1 MKAVILAGGRGTRL
15 APVTHGA
22 VPKPMAELLGAPM
35 LEHIVALLKRCGFR
49 DLCCTT
55 ACLPEQIERY
65 FGDGS
70 GFGVRMQY
78 RREDRALGTAGAVK
92 NCEDF
97 IAGENALIISG
108 DAACDFDLRALWNE
122 HRRAHAA
129 VTMALYPHEAPLP
142 YGLAVTD
149 GEGWVRSFIEK
160 PAWERVVTDLVNT
173 GIYVLSP
180 EVLRFIPAD
189 TPFDFARDLFPR
201 LMSSGRGIRGVPM
214 EGYWRDIGDPGSYYR
229 ANLDA
234 WEGRLRLPEQIER
247 YFGDGS
253 GFGVRMQYRREDRAL
268 GTAGAVKNCEDFI
281 AGENALIISGDAACD
296 FDLRALWNEH
306 RRAHAAVTMALYP
319 HEAPLPYGLAVT
331 DGEGWV
337 RSFIEKPA
345 WERVVTDLV
354 NTGIYVLSPEV
365 LRFIPADTPFDFARD
380 LFPRLMSSGRGIRGV
395 PMEGYWRDIG
405 DPGSYY
411 RANLDA
417 WEGRLRLPEQRGGA
431 LERAPEAFS
440 ERARYACR
448 VYCGAPHRARLMR
461 ALTAGLMEAG
471 ADLTDGL
478 TVRTVPGG
486 VHIAPCADRAALCIE
501 SDSPDTARRFE
512 ALVRDVERRVEN
524 ETGGSA

>member
-201 LMSSGRGIRGVPM
+201 LMASGRGIRGVPM

-234 WEGRLRLPEQIER
+234 WEGKLRLPDAPPKPLIIEQLLQEIQL
-247 YFGDGS
+247 FIFFPSIGHFLLASSCPASKTAILQS
-253 GFGVRMQYRREDRAL
+253 GFFSISSYAPKIPPGPAPM
-268 GTAGAVKNCEDFI
+268 
-281 AGENALIISGDAACD
+281 IITS
-296 FDLRALWNEH
+296 
-306 RRAHAAVTMALYP
+306 
-319 HEAPLPYGLAVT
+319 
-331 DGEGWV
+331 
-337 RSFIEKPA
+337 
-345 WERVVTDLV
+345 
-354 NTGIYVLSPEV
+354 
-365 LRFIPADTPFDFARD
+365 
-380 LFPRLMSSGRGIRGV
+380 
-395 PMEGYWRDIG
+395 
-405 DPGSYY
+405 
-411 RANLDA
+411 
-417 WEGRLRLPEQRGGA
+417 
-431 LERAPEAFS
+431 
-440 ERARYACR
+440 
-448 VYCGAPHRARLMR
+448 
-461 ALTAGLMEAG
+461 
-471 ADLTDGL
+471 
-478 TVRTVPGG
+478 
-486 VHIAPCADRAALCIE
+486 
-501 SDSPDTARRFE
+501 
-512 ALVRDVERRVEN
+512 
-524 ETGGSA
+524 

>member
-201 LMSSGRGIRGVPM
+201 LMASGRGIRGVPM
-214 EGYWRDIGDPGSYYR
+214 ARYRRPRLVLPGQSRRLGGQTAPAR
-229 ANLDA
+229 AERRRARARAGGILRTGA
-234 WEGRLRLPEQIER
+234 VRLPGVLR
-247 YFGDGS
+247 RAAPRAAHARAHRGTHGS
-253 GFGVRMQYRREDRAL
+253 GRRP
-268 GTAGAVKNCEDFI
+268 
-281 AGENALIISGDAACD
+281 
-296 FDLRALWNEH
+296 H
-306 RRAHAAVTMALYP
+306 RRADRADGPRRRAHRAL
-319 HEAPLPYGLAVT
+319 
-331 DGEGWV
+331 
-337 RSFIEKPA
+337 R
-345 WERVVTDLV
+345 R
-354 NTGIYVLSPEV
+354 
-365 LRFIPADTPFDFARD
+365 
-380 LFPRLMSSGRGIRGV
+380 PR
-395 PMEGYWRDIG
+395 
-405 DPGSYY
+405 
-411 RANLDA
+411 
-417 WEGRLRLPEQRGGA
+417 GA
-431 LERAPEAFS
+431 L
-440 ERARYACR
+440 
-448 VYCGAPHRARLMR
+448 H
-461 ALTAGLMEAG
+461 
-471 ADLTDGL
+471 
-478 TVRTVPGG
+478 
-486 VHIAPCADRAALCIE
+486 
-501 SDSPDTARRFE
+501 
-512 ALVRDVERRVEN
+512 
-524 ETGGSA
+524 

>member
-173 GIYVLSP
+173 GQKNKALFEAVEKLMNDEHLYRSNSISIDMLVERLHSNRTYLSRMFTEQNTSFSEYINSYRIREALALLSEPENDIPLKVLSDS
-180 EVLRFIPAD
+180 LGYNS
-189 TPFDFARDLFPR
+189 L
-201 LMSSGRGIRGVPM
+201 SSFYRAFQKEMGVPPSRFRQ
-214 EGYWRDIGDPGSYYR
+214 EIKKLH
-229 ANLDA
+229 LD
-234 WEGRLRLPEQIER
+234 
-247 YFGDGS
+247 S
-253 GFGVRMQYRREDRAL
+253 
-268 GTAGAVKNCEDFI
+268 
-281 AGENALIISGDAACD
+281 
-296 FDLRALWNEH
+296 
-306 RRAHAAVTMALYP
+306 
-319 HEAPLPYGLAVT
+319 
-331 DGEGWV
+331 
-337 RSFIEKPA
+337 
-345 WERVVTDLV
+345 
-354 NTGIYVLSPEV
+354 
-365 LRFIPADTPFDFARD
+365 
-380 LFPRLMSSGRGIRGV
+380 
-395 PMEGYWRDIG
+395 
-405 DPGSYY
+405 
-411 RANLDA
+411 
-417 WEGRLRLPEQRGGA
+417 
-431 LERAPEAFS
+431 
-440 ERARYACR
+440 
-448 VYCGAPHRARLMR
+448 
-461 ALTAGLMEAG
+461 
-471 ADLTDGL
+471 
-478 TVRTVPGG
+478 
-486 VHIAPCADRAALCIE
+486 
-501 SDSPDTARRFE
+501 
-512 ALVRDVERRVEN
+512 
-524 ETGGSA
+524 

>member
-201 LMSSGRGIRGVPM
+201 LMASGRGIRGVPM
-214 EGYWRDIGDPGSYYR
+214 EGYWRDIGDPGS
-229 ANLDA
+229 
-234 WEGRLRLPEQIER
+234 
-247 YFGDGS
+247 
-253 GFGVRMQYRREDRAL
+253 
-268 GTAGAVKNCEDFI
+268 
-281 AGENALIISGDAACD
+281 
-296 FDLRALWNEH
+296 
-306 RRAHAAVTMALYP
+306 
-319 HEAPLPYGLAVT
+319 
-331 DGEGWV
+331 
-337 RSFIEKPA
+337 SF
-345 WERVVTDLV
+345 V
-354 NTGIYVLSPEV
+354 NTLTQFGYKNTKHFAMYLYIKVFFTVIEGIS
-365 LRFIPADTPFDFARD
+365 F
-380 LFPRLMSSGRGIRGV
+380 
-395 PMEGYWRDIG
+395 
-405 DPGSYY
+405 
-411 RANLDA
+411 
-417 WEGRLRLPEQRGGA
+417 
-431 LERAPEAFS
+431 
-440 ERARYACR
+440 
-448 VYCGAPHRARLMR
+448 
-461 ALTAGLMEAG
+461 
-471 ADLTDGL
+471 
-478 TVRTVPGG
+478 
-486 VHIAPCADRAALCIE
+486 
-501 SDSPDTARRFE
+501 
-512 ALVRDVERRVEN
+512 
-524 ETGGSA
+524 

>member
-189 TPFDFARDLFPR
+189 TSFDFARDLFPR
-201 LMSSGRGIRGVPM
+201 LMASGRGIRGVPM

-234 WEGRLRLPEQIER
+234 WEG
-247 YFGDGS
+247 
-253 GFGVRMQYRREDRAL
+253 
-268 GTAGAVKNCEDFI
+268 K
-281 AGENALIISGDAACD
+281 
-296 FDLRALWNEH
+296 
-306 RRAHAAVTMALYP
+306 
-319 HEAPLPYGLAVT
+319 
-331 DGEGWV
+331 
-337 RSFIEKPA
+337 
-345 WERVVTDLV
+345 
-354 NTGIYVLSPEV
+354 
-365 LRFIPADTPFDFARD
+365 
-380 LFPRLMSSGRGIRGV
+380 
-395 PMEGYWRDIG
+395 
-405 DPGSYY
+405 
-411 RANLDA
+411 
-417 WEGRLRLPEQRGGA
+417 LRLPEQRGGA